1 MIVLDCSAI
10 IEILRNTEDGKS
22 FQALMHKDEK
32 VITCDL
38 ALAEVSSVLRE
49 LVRKGEIDRHEAA
62 IYYQNAVS
70 LPDQIVPLA
79 DLQPEALYESIRL
92 DHSVYN
98 VSYFVLARRTAGALF
113 TLDMKLVDL
122 CLHNGVSYACPL
134 D

>member
-38 ALAEVSSVLRE
+38 ALVEVSSVLRK
-49 LVRKGEIDRHEAA
+49 LVRKGEIDRQEAV

-70 LPDQIVPLA
+70 LPDKIVPLA
-79 DLQPEALYESIRL
+79 DLQPEALHESIRL

-98 VSYFVLARRTAGALF
+98 VSYFVLARRTAGTLF

>member
-10 IEILRNTEDGKS
+10 VEILRNTEEGKGL
-22 FQALMHKDEK
+22 QALMYQDEK

-38 ALAEVSSVLRE
+38 ALAEVSSVLRK
-49 LVRKGEIDRHEAA
+49 LVRKGEIDRREAV
-62 IYYQNAVS
+62 IYYENALN

-79 DLQPEALYESIRL
+79 NLQPEALYESIRL
-92 DHSVYN
+92 DHSVYD
-98 VSYFVLARRTAGALF
+98 VFYFVLARRTAGVLF

>member
-10 IEILRNTEDGKS
+10 IEILRNTEEGKGL
-22 FQALMHKDEK
+22 QALMHRDEK

-38 ALAEVSSVLRE
+38 AVAEVSSVLRK
-49 LVRKGEIDRHEAA
+49 LVRKGEIDRHEAV
-62 IYYQNAVS
+62 IYYENALN

-79 DLQPEALYESIRL
+79 DLQPEALHESIRL
-92 DHSVYN
+92 DHSVYD
-98 VSYFVLARRTAGALF
+98 VFYFVLARRTAGALF
-113 TLDMKLVDL
+113 TLDKKLVDL

>member
-1 MIVLDCSAI
+1 
-10 IEILRNTEDGKS
+10 
-22 FQALMHKDEK
+22 MHKDEK

-92 DHSVYN
+92 DHSVYD

>member
-38 ALAEVSSVLRE
+38 ALAEVSSVLRK

-92 DHSVYN
+92 DHSVYD
-98 VSYFVLARRTAGALF
+98 VFYFVLARRTAGALF
-113 TLDMKLVDL
+113 TLDIKLVDL
-122 CLHNGVSYACPL
+122 CLRNGVSYACPL